1 MGKSKPCTLL
11 HGWSLTA
18 WDQGSGGQWSTVI
31 CVCGRERVRPVA
43 AVGLTGFGLMLCAAT
58 GATSTA
64 IYFLLTKSDVII
76 DKRNNPT
83 PWENIDPTKPQKL
96 RTISQEWRPLEELE
110 MLKKYK

>member
-1 MGKSKPCTLL
+1 M
-11 HGWSLTA
+11 
-18 WDQGSGGQWSTVI
+18 
-31 CVCGRERVRPVA
+31 
-43 AVGLTGFGLMLCAAT
+43 TGIFQMIMKKKELIPIVGLMLCAAT

>member
-1 MGKSKPCTLL
+1 MAGIFQMIMKKKELIPI
-11 HGWSLTA
+11 
-18 WDQGSGGQWSTVI
+18 V
-31 CVCGRERVRPVA
+31 
-43 AVGLTGFGLMLCAAT
+43 GLMLCAAT